1 MAAGRPPPGEE
12 IVHPPVR
19 AEKTLYAGFTYTGWL
34 YAAYSW
40 NLTGELVAEPYL
52 NPLAMVPEEQR
63 KHSIKRSLNSGRKAC
78 QQSVSRGSAA
88 YVEMRRAGA
97 RACNWDGG
105 IGK

>member
-19 AEKTLYAGFTYTGWL
+19 AENTLYAGFTYTGWL

-52 NPLAMVPEEQR
+52 NPLSMVPEEQR
-63 KHSIKRSLNSGRKAC
+63 KHSNGFCINQAPEPEFWTEGNANK
-78 QQSVSRGSAA
+78 V
-88 YVEMRRAGA
+88 
-97 RACNWDGG
+97 
-105 IGK
+105 